1 MLRITGLT
9 ILLALATF
17 LNSASAQNV
26 QLQPLATFGTN
37 NDGSIRPWERTY
49 LTTNSFERGMAF
61 NPKTGHLLLV
71 HRDTFANTFTVHK
84 LDSTTGEDLGTMD
97 VQDVTAGNPDF
108 KVNLIGVA
116 DDGAIYACNLSSS
129 TTPPE
134 LVLYRA
140 GDESQRLSYVNYY
153 DPSGGTYAANSNNK
167 RWGDSL
173 AVRGSGAGTQIL
185 LTSQS
190 GTAAAIL
197 TPTDASMADFTL
209 TPLTTDVQNGAIG
222 YGVTFGAGD
231 TFWAKGAST
240 AGNPLLRL
248 SFNLTTRT
256 ATTLQT
262 YSTTNFPGRVGPL
275 MLNTASNLLA
285 AIESIPGIDRVRLYD
300 VATLANPPV
309 LLDRQSYPTNA
320 DENNVFAG
328 ALAFGTN
335 GSGAPTL
342 YALDCNSGILAFALV
357 QSNHTVAPTVFQQP
371 VTQFVSPGSNV
382 TFAVG
387 ADGVPAP
394 TYYQWYFNVTNVIT
408 DGTSSSLTISDLQP
422 ANSGRYSV
430 VVTNSSGS
438 ATSSLARLTVVA
450 TTGGLLS
457 YEPFDYA
464 PDQLLTAANSAWTL
478 NGSGNDTRVTSGSL
492 SIPGLLASV
501 GNSITNGGSG
511 AAVRSPLPSPVI
523 NGELYYSF
531 AFRLDS
537 LGTVFTN
544 TASFVAAFYS
554 SSDNAYYARFM
565 ARTNA
570 PGQYDLGLT
579 KVSPSGTTPVWAPDA
594 FLENEIVFVVARYT
608 FNASTTTDDQVD
620 LWINPDPA
628 SFSAVSPPPATLSA
642 QLTGT
647 DASVIDQF
655 TFRQNTA
662 ANTPA
667 ALSFD
672 ELRLGRTWASVT
684 PKAIIPPPV
693 MAIVRTGNNAVL
705 SWPTNDSA
713 DYVLEGIA
721 GFNDADGWLPVNES
735 PVVQGTNNIVTV
747 NAASGSKLF
756 RLKK

>member
-1 MLRITGLT
+1 MKSSRLLSGAAILDGAQSNHFPAMVASLCLNSILIQTKPRPPSIMLRITGLT

-71 HRDTFANTFTVHK
+71 HRDTFANAFTVHK

-248 SFNLTTRT
+248 SFDLTART

-285 AIESIPGIDRVRLYD
+285 AIESIPGHRSC
-300 VATLANPPV
+300 P
-309 LLDRQSYPTNA
+309 
-320 DENNVFAG
+320 
-328 ALAFGTN
+328 AL
-335 GSGAPTL
+335 
-342 YALDCNSGILAFALV
+342 
-357 QSNHTVAPTVFQQP
+357 
-371 VTQFVSPGSNV
+371 
-382 TFAVG
+382 
-387 ADGVPAP
+387 
-394 TYYQWYFNVTNVIT
+394 
-408 DGTSSSLTISDLQP
+408 
-422 ANSGRYSV
+422 
-430 VVTNSSGS
+430 
-438 ATSSLARLTVVA
+438 
-450 TTGGLLS
+450 
-457 YEPFDYA
+457 
-464 PDQLLTAANSAWTL
+464 
-478 NGSGNDTRVTSGSL
+478 
-492 SIPGLLASV
+492 
-501 GNSITNGGSG
+501 
-511 AAVRSPLPSPVI
+511 
-523 NGELYYSF
+523 
-531 AFRLDS
+531 
-537 LGTVFTN
+537 
-544 TASFVAAFYS
+544 
-554 SSDNAYYARFM
+554 
-565 ARTNA
+565 
-570 PGQYDLGLT
+570 
-579 KVSPSGTTPVWAPDA
+579 
-594 FLENEIVFVVARYT
+594 
-608 FNASTTTDDQVD
+608 
-620 LWINPDPA
+620 
-628 SFSAVSPPPATLSA
+628 
-642 QLTGT
+642 
-647 DASVIDQF
+647 
-655 TFRQNTA
+655 
-662 ANTPA
+662 
-667 ALSFD
+667 
-672 ELRLGRTWASVT
+672 
-684 PKAIIPPPV
+684 
-693 MAIVRTGNNAVL
+693 
-705 SWPTNDSA
+705 
-713 DYVLEGIA
+713 
-721 GFNDADGWLPVNES
+721 
-735 PVVQGTNNIVTV
+735 
-747 NAASGSKLF
+747 
-756 RLKK
+756 